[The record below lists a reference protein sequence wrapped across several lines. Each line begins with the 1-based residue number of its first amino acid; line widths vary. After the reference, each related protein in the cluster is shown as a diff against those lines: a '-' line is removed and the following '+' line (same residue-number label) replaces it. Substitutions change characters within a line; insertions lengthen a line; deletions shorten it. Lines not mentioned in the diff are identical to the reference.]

1 MVWYLVVEVVVNEI
15 GQTGA
20 AAFKQKTGKKRKNSS
35 NPSDDP
41 AVMGPGK
48 HTHPDCPLLPH
59 SDLLPVIPMA
69 EANQKP
75 GGKRGFAAEVE
86 RSLPG
91 LQEQMRGVDLR
102 GKQKVTRADNDCE

>member
-1 MVWYLVVEVVVNEI
+1 MWYLVVEVVVDEI

-20 AAFKQKTGKKRKNSS
+20 AAFKQKMGKKRKNSS

-59 SDLLPVIPMA
+59 SDLLPAPPTA
-69 EANQKP
+69 EASQKP

-86 RSLPG
+86 LSFSG
-91 LQEQMRGVDLR
+91 LQEQVRGVDLR
-102 GKQKVTRADNDCE
+102 GKRRVTRADND